1 MSKFLSLLLLT
12 SPVVAAENT
21 SAASSSLGR
30 SSTLGDVGSSSASQ
44 LDLAATFGSLVFV
57 IIFILFLAWLLKR
70 MRLPSM
76 TGRDGLKIVRQLP
89 VGTKERLMIVQAGEE
104 QFLIGITAQSINML
118 SRLEKPLK
126 DEESAPLPFASQLS
140 QLLKK
145 DETK

>member
-1 MSKFLSLLLLT
+1 MNKFLSLLLLS
-12 SPVVAAENT
+12 SPVLAAENT
-21 SAASSSLGR
+21 STATSSLAR
-30 SSTLGDVGSSSASQ
+30 SSTLGDVGTSSASQ

-57 IIFILFLAWLLKR
+57 IVFILFLAWLLKR

-118 SRLEKPLK
+118 SRLDKPIE
-126 DEESAPLPFASQLS
+126 DEESAPIPFASQLS